1 MKRERVLIT
10 IIGVLL
16 TITVLSLAWASVI
29 LAKNMIITS
38 LSIDDYGLVI
48 DSHGN
53 WVGKPTGLQ
62 GPPGPQG
69 PIGPQGEQGPPGLQG
84 HQGERGPQGI
94 EGPAA
99 KPSEQGAGR
108 NMVVAMGFITK
119 QVTIAQGYNI
129 NEVIWDSGY
138 ERYEITLT
146 DIDYEVSRYV
156 TVVTPKING
165 MLCGY
170 GSHDNKLWVFP
181 VVMGITLA
189 PVKAV
194 LRGLMGSNT

>member
-16 TITVLSLAWASVI
+16 VVSVLCLSWASVI
-29 LAKNMIITS
+29 LARNMTITN
-38 LSIDDYGLVI
+38 LSIDGYGLVI

-69 PIGPQGEQGPPGLQG
+69 PIGPQGEPGLGLQG
-84 HQGERGPQGI
+84 PQGERGPQGI

-99 KPSEQGAGR
+99 KPSEQGADG
-108 NMVVAMGFITK
+108 NIVVAMGFITRE
-119 QVTIAQGYNI
+119 VTIAQGYNI

-138 ERYEITLT
+138 ERYVITLT

-156 TVVTPKING
+156 TVVTPALNG

-170 GSHDNKLWVFP
+170 GSHDNKLWVTLSTGERSAKGNFSF
-181 VVMGITLA
+181 VVYQI
-189 PVKAV
+189 P
-194 LRGLMGSNT
+194 